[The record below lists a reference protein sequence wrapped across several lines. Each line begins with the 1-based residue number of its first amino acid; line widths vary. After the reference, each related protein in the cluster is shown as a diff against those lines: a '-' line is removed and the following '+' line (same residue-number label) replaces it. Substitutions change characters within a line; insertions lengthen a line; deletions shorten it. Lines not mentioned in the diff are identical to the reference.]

1 MNNLGKQLK
10 RIVSLCLAV
19 AMLLTLCS
27 VALADDE
34 VVEIDFWHH
43 YPSGTGAEIM
53 TEVLNDFMATHPNIK
68 VNELGLGLGEQGE
81 KLVPALVAG
90 TAPDIMVYDLATVQ
104 ERAMKGQTMC
114 LDDYVA
120 ASGMDTSVFF
130 PATLDC
136 CTYDGK
142 LYGLP
147 YMTDTRVLFYNKDHF
162 RAAGLDPENPPK
174 TWDEV
179 LEYTKKLNLTDENG
193 EPTQV
198 GFSTVWWEIAP
209 WTMGWTFGADYW
221 DADGNPTL
229 DTPEMLEAL
238 NYVKELTAV
247 VGEDAFQKLYDAS
260 MATGVSPFTN
270 GTVSMCIQFN
280 GFCSTLET
288 YAPDLDY
295 GVALIPTKDGV
306 NYKSSW
312 GAGYGLEFTH
322 KSDARAQAAFELGQY
337 LVSTEV
343 ATKFLLGNS
352 EYVCN
357 MEAYENPQIQ
367 NDPIWQVFAES
378 GKYTRI
384 HHFCPELPHG
394 PTAFWCL
401 NGRRLFWAPRRRSR
415 LWRTLRPICCRRL
428 KTIISSTAIDRPA
441 GRTGGNFSSR
451 PLPFR
456 SCMLQPRNG

>member
-1 MNNLGKQLK
+1 MDCRAHIRCDRTACIGHGISSHPIGQPLRG
-10 RIVSLCLAV
+10 S
-19 AMLLTLCS
+19 T
-27 VALADDE
+27 
-34 VVEIDFWHH
+34 
-43 YPSGTGAEIM
+43 SGTLQAFTRQHGLQSGFYGRRSILSLSS
-53 TEVLNDFMATHPNIK
+53 EVI
-68 VNELGLGLGEQGE
+68 
-81 KLVPALVAG
+81 
-90 TAPDIMVYDLATVQ
+90 
-104 ERAMKGQTMC
+104 
-114 LDDYVA
+114 A
-120 ASGMDTSVFF
+120 AHAFANAS
-130 PATLDC
+130 

-384 HHFCPELPHG
+384 HHFCPELPTWPNSVLVPEWQAALLGTKTPEQALADAQANLLQEIENYH
-394 PTAFWCL
+394 L
-401 NGRRLFWAPRRRSR
+401 ING
-415 LWRTLRPICCRRL
+415 
-428 KTIISSTAIDRPA
+428 D
-441 GRTGGNFSSR
+441 
-451 PLPFR
+451 
-456 SCMLQPRNG
+456 

>member
-53 TEVLNDFMATHPNIK
+53 TEVLNDFMATHPNIT

-384 HHFCPELPHG
+384 HHFCPELPTWPNSVLVPEWQAALLGTKTPEQALADAQANLLQEIENYH
-394 PTAFWCL
+394 L
-401 NGRRLFWAPRRRSR
+401 ING
-415 LWRTLRPICCRRL
+415 
-428 KTIISSTAIDRPA
+428 D
-441 GRTGGNFSSR
+441 
-451 PLPFR
+451 
-456 SCMLQPRNG
+456 

>member
-1 MNNLGKQLK
+1 
-10 RIVSLCLAV
+10 
-19 AMLLTLCS
+19 
-27 VALADDE
+27 
-34 VVEIDFWHH
+34 
-43 YPSGTGAEIM
+43 
-53 TEVLNDFMATHPNIK
+53 
-68 VNELGLGLGEQGE
+68 
-81 KLVPALVAG
+81 
-90 TAPDIMVYDLATVQ
+90 
-104 ERAMKGQTMC
+104 MKGQTMC

-384 HHFCPELPHG
+384 HHFCPELPTWPNSVLVPEWQAALLGTKTPEQALADAQANLLQEIENYH
-394 PTAFWCL
+394 L
-401 NGRRLFWAPRRRSR
+401 ING
-415 LWRTLRPICCRRL
+415 
-428 KTIISSTAIDRPA
+428 D
-441 GRTGGNFSSR
+441 
-451 PLPFR
+451 
-456 SCMLQPRNG
+456 

>member
-1 MNNLGKQLK
+1 MNNLRKQLK

-19 AMLLTLCS
+19 ALCLALCS
-27 VALADDE
+27 AALADDE

-53 TEVLNDFMATHPNIK
+53 TEVLNDFMAAHPNIK

-120 ASGMDTSVFF
+120 AAGMDTSMFF

-162 RAAGLDPENPPK
+162 RAAGLDPEVPPK

-193 EPTQV
+193 EPKQV
-198 GFSTVWWEIAP
+198 GFSTIWWEIAP

-221 DADGNPTL
+221 DVDGNPTL

-238 NYVKELTAV
+238 KYVKELTAV
-247 VGEDAFQKLYDAS
+247 VGEEAFQKLYDAS

-280 GFCSTLET
+280 GYCSTLKT

-306 NYKSSW
+306 NNKSSW
-312 GAGYGLEFTH
+312 GAGYGLEFNY
-322 KSDARAQAAFELGQY
+322 KNDARAQAAFELGQY

-357 MEAYENPQIQ
+357 MEVYENPQIQ
-367 NDPIWQVFAES
+367 SDPIWQVLAES
-378 GKYTRI
+378 GKYTRM
-384 HHFCPELPHG
+384 HHFCPELPTWPNTILLPEWQAALLG
-394 PTAFWCL
+394 T
-401 NGRRLFWAPRRRSR
+401 
-415 LWRTLRPICCRRL
+415 
-428 KTIISSTAIDRPA
+428 KTPEEALADAQT
-441 GRTGGNFSSR
+441 N
-451 PLPFR
+451 
-456 SCMLQPRNG
+456 MLQEIENYHLINGD

>member
-322 KSDARAQAAFELGQY
+322 KSDARAQAAIVRLS
-337 LVSTEV
+337 VCASV
-343 ATKFLLGNS
+343 A
-352 EYVCN
+352 
-357 MEAYENPQIQ
+357 
-367 NDPIWQVFAES
+367 
-378 GKYTRI
+378 
-384 HHFCPELPHG
+384 
-394 PTAFWCL
+394 
-401 NGRRLFWAPRRRSR
+401 
-415 LWRTLRPICCRRL
+415 
-428 KTIISSTAIDRPA
+428 DRPVCVYA
-441 GRTGGNFSSR
+441 VSYFFVFV
-451 PLPFR
+451 LFFYE
-456 SCMLQPRNG
+456 L

>member
-68 VNELGLGLGEQGE
+68 VNELGLSLGEQGE

-384 HHFCPELPHG
+384 HHFCPELPTWPNSVLVPEWQAALLGTKTPEQALADAQANLLQEIENYH
-394 PTAFWCL
+394 L
-401 NGRRLFWAPRRRSR
+401 ING
-415 LWRTLRPICCRRL
+415 
-428 KTIISSTAIDRPA
+428 D
-441 GRTGGNFSSR
+441 
-451 PLPFR
+451 
-456 SCMLQPRNG
+456 

>member
-114 LDDYVA
+114 LDDYVV

-384 HHFCPELPHG
+384 HHFCPELPTWPNSVLVPEWQAALLGTKTPEQALADAQANLLQEIENYH
-394 PTAFWCL
+394 L
-401 NGRRLFWAPRRRSR
+401 ING
-415 LWRTLRPICCRRL
+415 
-428 KTIISSTAIDRPA
+428 D
-441 GRTGGNFSSR
+441 
-451 PLPFR
+451 
-456 SCMLQPRNG
+456 

>member
-68 VNELGLGLGEQGE
+68 VNEHGLGLGEQGE

-384 HHFCPELPHG
+384 HHFCPELPTWPNSVLVPEWQAALLGTKTPEQALADAQANLLQEIENYH
-394 PTAFWCL
+394 L
-401 NGRRLFWAPRRRSR
+401 ING
-415 LWRTLRPICCRRL
+415 
-428 KTIISSTAIDRPA
+428 D
-441 GRTGGNFSSR
+441 
-451 PLPFR
+451 
-456 SCMLQPRNG
+456 

>member
-1 MNNLGKQLK
+1 M
-10 RIVSLCLAV
+10 
-19 AMLLTLCS
+19 
-27 VALADDE
+27 
-34 VVEIDFWHH
+34 
-43 YPSGTGAEIM
+43 
-53 TEVLNDFMATHPNIK
+53 
-68 VNELGLGLGEQGE
+68 
-81 KLVPALVAG
+81 
-90 TAPDIMVYDLATVQ
+90 
-104 ERAMKGQTMC
+104 
-114 LDDYVA
+114 
-120 ASGMDTSVFF
+120 
-130 PATLDC
+130 
-136 CTYDGK
+136 
-142 LYGLP
+142 
-147 YMTDTRVLFYNKDHF
+147 
-162 RAAGLDPENPPK
+162 
-174 TWDEV
+174 

-384 HHFCPELPHG
+384 HHFCPELPTWPNSVLVPEWQAALLGTKTPEQALADAQANLLQEIENYH
-394 PTAFWCL
+394 L
-401 NGRRLFWAPRRRSR
+401 ING
-415 LWRTLRPICCRRL
+415 
-428 KTIISSTAIDRPA
+428 D
-441 GRTGGNFSSR
+441 
-451 PLPFR
+451 
-456 SCMLQPRNG
+456 

>member
-384 HHFCPELPHG
+384 HHFCPELPTWPNSVLVPEWQYALLGTKTPEQALADAQANLLQEIENYH
-394 PTAFWCL
+394 L
-401 NGRRLFWAPRRRSR
+401 ING
-415 LWRTLRPICCRRL
+415 
-428 KTIISSTAIDRPA
+428 D
-441 GRTGGNFSSR
+441 
-451 PLPFR
+451 
-456 SCMLQPRNG
+456 

>member
-68 VNELGLGLGEQGE
+68 VNELGLGLGEQSE

-378 GKYTRI
+378 GKYTRM
-384 HHFCPELPHG
+384 HHFCPELPTWPNSVLVPEWQAALLGTKTPEQALADAQANLLQEIENYH
-394 PTAFWCL
+394 L
-401 NGRRLFWAPRRRSR
+401 ING
-415 LWRTLRPICCRRL
+415 
-428 KTIISSTAIDRPA
+428 D
-441 GRTGGNFSSR
+441 
-451 PLPFR
+451 
-456 SCMLQPRNG
+456 